1 MYRFAYMHL
10 VSFSFHKCSSVL
22 FVVISL
28 TFYRYGGNGMVYPW
42 VSDDAKVRTF
52 LKMARLVNKR
62 KGLAK
67 YFNLKWF

>member
-1 MYRFAYMHL
+1 
-10 VSFSFHKCSSVL
+10 
-22 FVVISL
+22 
-28 TFYRYGGNGMVYPW
+28 MVYPW

-62 KGLAK
+62 KGLEK